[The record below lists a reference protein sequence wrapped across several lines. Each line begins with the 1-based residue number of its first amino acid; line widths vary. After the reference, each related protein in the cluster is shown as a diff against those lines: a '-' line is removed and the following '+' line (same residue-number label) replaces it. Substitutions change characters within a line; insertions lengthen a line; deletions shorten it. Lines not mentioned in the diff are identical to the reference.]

1 MLVFC
6 LLLIFTSAVVSVC
19 LVQYISEEMLF
30 LPPMSRPESPL
41 FQNSENQERG
51 GGFAFSISGGAPAFF
66 QPVLH
71 LQTRTIGHT
80 DAASIN
86 ADFIRNGLEG
96 KITSRP
102 FGYTPPFIK

>member
-51 GGFAFSISGGAPAFF
+51 GGLHSPSREGLLPFSNQYFTSKP
-66 QPVLH
+66 
-71 LQTRTIGHT
+71 
-80 DAASIN
+80 
-86 ADFIRNGLEG
+86 GLLV
-96 KITSRP
+96 TLMLP
-102 FGYTPPFIK
+102 L